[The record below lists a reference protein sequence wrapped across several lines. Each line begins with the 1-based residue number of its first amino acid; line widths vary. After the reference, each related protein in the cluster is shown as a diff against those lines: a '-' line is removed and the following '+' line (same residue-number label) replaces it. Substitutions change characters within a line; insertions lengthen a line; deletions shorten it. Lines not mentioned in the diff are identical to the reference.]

1 MKERVAT
8 CYKSRKGTGSGG
20 WGSRSRKSAL
30 WDILAADKWLI
41 LGKYVQAQKLLGR
54 VRNVYDISASKKGIS
69 GFIAANEFLIGLEQ
83 NLKRASLCGEGQI
96 TQEVSED
103 IETETFEGSETLHA
117 RTHRNSL
124 IGATMP
130 TMGSLETAP
139 LHMVQ
144 EDTGGKGVKE
154 DDFS

>member
-1 MKERVAT
+1 
-8 CYKSRKGTGSGG
+8 
-20 WGSRSRKSAL
+20 
-30 WDILAADKWLI
+30 
-41 LGKYVQAQKLLGR
+41 LLGR
-54 VRNVYDISASKKGIS
+54 VRNVYEISPSKKGIS
-69 GFIAANEFLIGLEQ
+69 GFIAANEFLFGLEQ
-83 NLKRASLCGEGQI
+83 DLKRASLPGEGQND
-96 TQEVSED
+96 QDVSED

-124 IGATMP
+124 IGATIP

-144 EDTGGKGVKE
+144 EDIGGKEVKE